1 MRPGGRLGLYDLATM
16 QIENGAVQAG
26 SEVACP
32 VHNQAGLRLGGSDH
46 DLAMGY
52 DLLRE
57 VDVSA
62 TAAQFERSGY
72 LALPG
77 LLTPSALEDLQQE
90 ALRLQARAKRRDFRM
105 ECMGGT
111 PRHMTTL
118 GGIEIAETAP
128 VISALYRDPMLLSTL
143 GILVGLT
150 LQLADDPVERHVF
163 NMLHRSGDTHGLH
176 TDDYPLA
183 LVMFIESPSCKAGC
197 GHLEFFDACEAGQ
210 ASVKSHTAGD
220 AYLLRAD
227 TFPHRVRPIHDGCV
241 RTVLNFAYGAESI
254 PIVGSPSASILYS

>member
-1 MRPGGRLGLYDLATM
+1 MRPGDHLGLYDLATM
-16 QIENGAVQAG
+16 QIENGTVEAAL
-26 SEVACP
+26 SARCP
-32 VHNQAGLRLGGSDH
+32 VNGDAGLRFDMSTH

-52 DLLRE
+52 DRLRGA
-57 VDVSA
+57 DVSA
-62 TAAQFERSGY
+62 TAAQFENSGY

-77 LLTPSALEDLQQE
+77 LLTPSALADLRRE
-90 ALRLQARAKRRDFRM
+90 ASRLQARAKRRDFQM

-128 VISALYRDPMLLSTL
+128 VITALYRDPVLLATL
-143 GILVGLT
+143 GTLVGLT
-150 LQLADDPVERHVF
+150 LELADDPVERHVF

-183 LVMFIESPSCKAGC
+183 LVMFLESPSCEAGC
-197 GHLEFFDACEAGQ
+197 GHLEFFDACQAGR

-227 TFPHRVRPIHDGCV
+227 KFPHRVRPIHDGCI

-254 PIVGSPSASILYS
+254 PVVGTPSASILYS